1 MYISQYVKMERN
13 YMWLQTMTKT
23 AFRQQKNMLKWIC
36 ELDLWSIQKM
46 NNLLSILLISMEA
59 YYVGKH
65 ATRH

>member
-1 MYISQYVKMERN
+1 
-13 YMWLQTMTKT
+13 MWLQTMTKT